1 MLIIQPSS
9 QQKGTIIKQEGKQ
22 IRQVTSLNAVRR
34 GEGNPQKGGCENPKW
49 AAAVLK
55 TLREPLTRA
64 LKKRGRKEKR
74 VESLY
79 VWAPFWPPPNP
90 VPREVMPT

>member
-64 LKKRGRKEKR
+64 LKKKRKEGK
-74 VESLY
+74 ESGKPLRLGSLLASSKPR
-79 VWAPFWPPPNP
+79 AP
-90 VPREVMPT
+90 